1 MKIKLLSAFV
11 VLFSATAIAQDIDLP
26 IVNDSIVNE
35 PDSLLYYSDSITE
48 AIPDSILILEEERL
62 NDLNSG
68 KSIVEQ
74 SEVIEMFEGLTRIE
88 HFHQNYLQIDTN
100 RLNKYNYPADYV
112 PTFEDSVY
120 MVRIEALARETTIP
134 LTFNKHVKSF
144 IDLYAVRKRKLTS
157 KALGLSYVYFPLFE
171 EMLDKYNMPLEL
183 KYLAVVESALNP
195 TAGSRAGAK
204 GLWQFMYGTGKVYKL
219 KVSTMVDDRF
229 DPIKST
235 EAACQHMQ
243 DLYNMYGD
251 WFLVL
256 AAYNSGAGNVNKA
269 IRRAG
274 GVKDYWA
281 IWPFLPKETR
291 GYVPAF
297 IAVCYV
303 MEYSSEH
310 NLYPID
316 PGLIL
321 LGTDTVTV
329 NDYLAFDQLNEMLGV
344 PMDDI
349 KFFNPQ
355 YTKGIIPATANNPYI
370 LRLPSKY
377 ALDFVEKEQE
387 VYAFKT
393 KAGLDKEKIAEE
405 VKKVS
410 DRSVHIVK
418 SGENLGTIARRYRV
432 SVSQIKKWNSLK
444 NDIIRPGQKLVV
456 FSSGAPMAQAGNTTP
471 VMRST
476 TQQTHVVK
484 AGENLGLI
492 AKKYKC
498 SVTDLKEWN
507 NMKNNTIH
515 PGQKLK
521 VYPPEKNT
529 DNTSTGKSGG
539 YVTYTI
545 KAGDNLWDI
554 ARKFD
559 GVTVEQIKKLN
570 NLTEKS
576 VIKPGQKL
584 KIQAL

>member
-1 MKIKLLSAFV
+1 MKTRLLAAFAI
-11 VLFSATAIAQDIDLP
+11 LFSATAIAQDIDLP
-26 IVNDSIVNE
+26 VNDTIANE
-35 PDSLLYYSDSITE
+35 PDTLIYLSDSIPE
-48 AIPDSILILEEERL
+48 GMSDSIILLKEQL
-62 NDLNSG
+62 FNDLNSG

-74 SEVIEMFEGLTRIE
+74 SEVIEIFEGLTRIE
-88 HFHQNYLQIDTN
+88 YFHQNYLQIDTN
-100 RLNKYNYPADYV
+100 QLNKYNYPADYV
-112 PTFEDSVY
+112 PTFEDSIY
-120 MVRIEALARETTIP
+120 MERIEALARETTIP

-171 EMLDKYNMPLEL
+171 EMLAKYNMPLEL

-195 TAGSRAGAK
+195 TAGSHAGAK

-219 KVSTMVDDRF
+219 KVTSLVDDRF

-344 PMDDI
+344 PMEDI

-355 YTKGIIPATANNPYI
+355 YTKDIIPATTNNPYI
-370 LRLPSKY
+370 LRLPEKY
-377 ALDFVEKEQE
+377 ALDFVEKEKE
-387 VYAFKT
+387 LYNFKT

-418 SGENLGTIARRYRV
+418 SGENLGIIARRYRV
-432 SVSQIKKWNSLK
+432 SVSQIKKWNNLK
-444 NDIIRPGQKLVV
+444 NDIIRPNQKLTIY
-456 FSSGAPMAQAGNTTP
+456 SSGAPMAQAGNSHP

-476 TQQTHVVK
+476 TQQTHVVI

-498 SVTDLKEWN
+498 SITDIKEWN

-521 VYPPEKNT
+521 VYPPENNT
-529 DNTSTGKSGG
+529 KATTTSKSGG

-554 ARKFD
+554 ARQFD

-570 NLTEKS
+570 NLTDKS

-584 KIQAL
+584 KIKAL